1 MRRARSWAGS
11 EGQALRFSQVSIWGG
26 KKKKTKLK
34 KKKRKKIPKST
45 WELLYRQAEQT
56 LKA

>member
-11 EGQALRFSQVSIWGG
+11 EGQALRFSQVSIWGK

-34 KKKRKKIPKST
+34 KKKKKKNTQIN
-45 WELLYRQAEQT
+45 LGIAV
-56 LKA
+56 